1 MDIRVTGQPTIVLG
15 LVDVQVVQNDMQ
27 LLGGTMCHDAVHEA
41 QELPPAS
48 SVVMS
53 GVHQSRRHLQGGKQ
67 GGCAVTF
74 IFMTEPTQGLTVGQP
89 QPSLGTLQRLNG
101 RFLVHTEDESI
112 FRRVK
117 VESNNI

>member
-1 MDIRVTGQPTIVLG
+1 MGGSVMEMDIRVTGQPTIVLG

-27 LLGGTMCHDAVHEA
+27 LLGGTICHDAVHEA

-74 IFMTEPTQGLTVGQP
+74 IFMTETHARTHRWAAAAIPGHAP
-89 QPSLGTLQRLNG
+89 AP
-101 RFLVHTEDESI
+101 ESPVS
-112 FRRVK
+112 RPH
-117 VESNNI
+117 